1 MPIGKGL
8 QLTLSDICKPQ
19 YTNDVASE
27 SLNTEYRHI
36 FPAGKRDTTSNIIK
50 LQVNRLMLLSPFT
63 STQDMAKRM
72 TQEKIGTL
80 LSKALSGF
88 VSSSIEWNNI
98 AEIQKSFFNI
108 KALQEAVPPVQTF
121 QNLRIYVQHGE
132 KDTLIPWSMGRDL
145 ANEMSRLSKTLRL
158 NIPVKVSSSL

>member
-1 MPIGKGL
+1 SKKERSKL
-8 QLTLSDICKPQ
+8 CLTLSDICHIQ
-19 YTNDVASE
+19 YTNDEINE

-36 FPAGKRDTTSNIIK
+36 FPEEKRENAAKNMIK
-50 LQVNRLMLLSPFT
+50 LQVNRLMLVSPFT

-98 AEIQKSFFNI
+98 AETQKCFFTM
-108 KALQEAVPPVQTF
+108 KKLKEAVPSVQIF

-132 KDTLIPWSMGRDL
+132 KDSLIPWSMGRDL
-145 ANEMSRLSKTLRL
+145 AYEMSKLSKTLNL
-158 NIPVKVSSSL
+158 HIPIK